1 VKKKIIKIQILKL
14 ISRFRKID
22 YIESGG
28 RNNWENS
35 KKLYKIWEGKNVNLS
50 EFWSTRI
57 WIGNFQTSRNFRKCQ
72 SAMP

>member
-28 RNNWENS
+28 RNNWE
-35 KKLYKIWEGKNVNLS
+35 KFQKIVQNLGRQ
-50 EFWSTRI
+50 E
-57 WIGNFQTSRNFRKCQ
+57 CELE
-72 SAMP
+72 